1 MVRQAARP
9 VRRLG
14 IFGMGGPGNSMAA
27 GSDEREERAMGLASR
42 AGTAA
47 KYAVV
52 AILVLYDCIR
62 EEFACVSP
70 RAGRR
75 LAS

>member
-1 MVRQAARP
+1 
-9 VRRLG
+9 
-14 IFGMGGPGNSMAA
+14 MAA
-27 GSDEREERAMGLASR
+27 GSDEREEQAMGLASR

-52 AILVLYDCIR
+52 AVLVLYDCIR
-62 EEFACVSP
+62 EEFARASP